1 MLQVSRNIRMLGNL
15 FEIVILYVSLDCL
28 FVIARSGFFSV
39 NFYIL
44 ANIFLTVFRRFAFRV
59 FSITGKGHTE
69 YQTGKQT
76 TQEQ

>member
-1 MLQVSRNIRMLGNL
+1 MLGNL

-28 FVIARSGFFSV
+28 FVIACSGFFSV

-44 ANIFLTVFRRFAFRV
+44 ANIFLTFFCRFAFRV